1 MNASEYT
8 ATLLTLRA
16 LIDLAL
22 ENAGAH
28 ATPAP
33 ERASMETL
41 YGNAQAAICRTRQ
54 NGLSS
59 ARISAV
65 IGEHPEWRWAWPSG
79 NSIGYLRSGSNTH
92 GIKSGEK
99 VELIARALNEYC
111 DVLEAKL

>member
-1 MNASEYT
+1 MNASEYA

-22 ENAGAH
+22 EKVGAH

-33 ERASMETL
+33 ERASMEAL
-41 YGNAQAAICRTRQ
+41 YGGAQVAICRTRQ

-65 IGEHPEWRWAWPSG
+65 IGEHPDWRWAWPSG
-79 NSIGYLRSGSNTH
+79 NSIGYLRSGNNAH

-99 VELIARALNEYC
+99 LELIARALNEHC
-111 DVLEAKL
+111 DSLEVKL